1 MPDID
6 DILRNELTDAQYAAA
21 TDTSPDVLAL
31 ACAGSGK
38 SRTLAYRVARLVA
51 GGEPPESII
60 AFTFTEKAAE
70 SIKLRIGSALGAG
83 GLEPTLLGA
92 MFIGTIHAWCKNI
105 LGEMD
110 ARYRQFEV
118 LDDNRLKLYLIS
130 RYGELGLW
138 DHLQNTG
145 RGRYFQ
151 VVREVASAWKLVND
165 EMLDLDEV
173 VAEDSELGTVLQNL
187 KAAMD
192 RDCFIDFS
200 QMIRTVAE
208 ALANRDPGA
217 CAAVAMLRHL
227 HVDEYQDVNPSQE
240 SLIGSMRE
248 LAQTLFVC
256 GDDDQALYAWRGADV
271 SNILEFTE
279 RHPDAAEHTLARN
292 FRSTPAI
299 VEAADAFVVA
309 ELGPARL
316 AKNPEAAPTDQ
327 PHDLRRLWFNDRA
340 EEAEWVAERIATL
353 LGTAYKEQDGRLRG
367 LTPADFAIL
376 MRSTKMP
383 EPSGGPP
390 RHAAYT
396 AALEARGIPYSLEA
410 GGSVFDR
417 QQAAVLRDAF
427 ELLRDGQPSRDDAR
441 THFDAQI
448 LPAYPDA
455 DFNTFVRVLASWARE
470 IHGPPSDS
478 GAARRRVYPQQLV
491 HDLLNAFG
499 IQTASLD
506 AGTMADIG
514 AFSRMIQDAESV
526 YLSIDSSARFRQI
539 LNFLQQIARDGYDT
553 GTDDVLARPDAVT
566 VSTVH
571 KVKGLEFPA
580 VFIADMENRRFPKRK
595 SDYKGWLPPALV
607 KDAVQRGA
615 YRSTPEEE
623 ARLFYTAMTRAER
636 YLHTSGAAHLPGGSQ
651 TQRPSRFTQRLA
663 HDELVEDPGGP
674 PDGLTDATPER
685 RIDETVLPTTYSD
698 IRYYLGCPRDYLF
711 RKSYGFSPPITD
723 LFGFGLTVHA
733 ALGKLHERYPDAGP
747 TLDEAESIA
756 RETFHLK
763 HVPESRDPDRP
774 GPYERARDSAADILR
789 TYADTYASDFART
802 RKVEARFEIP
812 LQDAVISGSI
822 DLMLREDENGDVLDA
837 QVVDFKSME
846 GGDDPELNPALDWT
860 ALALQVQLYAKAAR
874 EILGENARTGSVHL
888 LKDNQRISV
897 PVDDAAIAAA
907 VDNVEWAVGRILNDD
922 FPMRPH
928 PEKCAGCD
936 FQAICPKQ
944 IEDFKTEERPPPL
957 QIPGEAAGRTINAFD
972 VEPTNG

>member
-1 MPDID
+1 MPEID
-6 DILRNELTDAQYAAA
+6 DILRSDLTEAQYAAA
-21 TDTSPDVLAL
+21 TDGSSDILAL

-51 GGEPPESII
+51 EGEPPESII

-70 SIKLRIGSALGAG
+70 SIKLRIGTALAAAE
-83 GLEPTLLGA
+83 LEPTVLGA
-92 MFIGTIHAWCKNI
+92 MFVGTIHAWCKGI
-105 LGEMD
+105 LGDMD

-130 RYGELGLW
+130 RYGELELW
-138 DHLQNTG
+138 DRLQNTG
-145 RGRYFQ
+145 RGKYFA
-151 VVREVASAWKLVND
+151 VVREVANAWKLVND
-165 EMLDLDEV
+165 EMIDLAAVTAADP
-173 VAEDSELGTVLQNL
+173 DLGAVLQNL
-187 KAAMD
+187 QTTLD

-208 ALANRDPGA
+208 ALGSGDPGA
-217 CAAVAMLRHL
+217 CAALEQLRHL

-240 SLIGSMRE
+240 ALIRSMRAQ
-248 LAQTLFVC
+248 AQTLFVC

-271 SNILEFTE
+271 SNILQFTD
-279 RHPDAAEHTLARN
+279 RHPEAAEHTLGRN

-299 VEAADAFVVA
+299 VESADGFVVA

-316 AKNPEAAPTDQ
+316 AKDPEAEPTDQ
-327 PHDLRRLWFNDRA
+327 PHDLRRLWFDNRA
-340 EEAEWVAERIATL
+340 DEAEWVAERIARL
-353 LGTAYKEQDGRLRG
+353 LGTAYREQSGRVRG

-390 RHAAYT
+390 RHAAFT
-396 AALEARGIPYSLEA
+396 DALSARGIPYSLEA

-417 QQAAVLRDAF
+417 PQAAVLRDSF
-427 ELLRDGQPSRDDAR
+427 ELLRKGQPSRDDAK
-441 THFDAQI
+441 TFFDEHV
-448 LPAYPDA
+448 LPAYPEA
-455 DFNTFVRVLASWARE
+455 DFNAFVNVLASWARE
-470 IHGPPSDS
+470 IHGPASDS

-491 HDLLNAFG
+491 HDLLDAFG
-499 IQTASLD
+499 IQKADLD

-526 YLSIDSSARFRQI
+526 YLSIDSSGRFGQI

-553 GTDDVLARPDAVT
+553 GTDDVLARPDTVT
-566 VSTVH
+566 VSTIH

-580 VFIADMENRRFPKRK
+580 VFIVDMENRRFPRRK
-595 SDYKGWLPPALV
+595 SDYKGWLPTALV
-607 KDAVQRGA
+607 KDAIDRGA

-651 TQRPSRFTQRLA
+651 TQRPSRFTQRLV
-663 HDELVEDPGGP
+663 HDELTEDRDGV
-674 PDGLTDATPER
+674 PDGLVEATPER

-733 ALGKLHERYPDAGP
+733 ALGKLHERFSSAHPSQE
-747 TLDEAESIA
+747 EAESVA
-756 RETFHLK
+756 REMFHLK
-763 HVPESRDPDRP
+763 HVPESRDPERP
-774 GPYERARDSAADILR
+774 GPYERARDSAAGILR
-789 TYADTYASDFART
+789 TYAETYGSDFART

-822 DLMLREDENGDVLDA
+822 DLMLHEDENGEVLDA
-837 QVVDFKSME
+837 QVIDFKSME

-860 ALALQVQLYAKAAR
+860 TLSLQVQLYAKAAR

-888 LKDNQRISV
+888 LKDNQRIDV
-897 PVDDAAIAAA
+897 PVDDAAVAAA
-907 VDNVEWAVGRILNDD
+907 VENVEWAVGRILDGD

-928 PEKCAGCD
+928 PDKCGACD
-936 FQAICPKQ
+936 FRSICPKQ
-944 IEDFKTEERPPPL
+944 VEDFKTDDQPPPL
-957 QIPGEAAGRTINAFD
+957 RVPGEAEGKIVNAFD
-972 VEPTNG
+972 IEAVNG